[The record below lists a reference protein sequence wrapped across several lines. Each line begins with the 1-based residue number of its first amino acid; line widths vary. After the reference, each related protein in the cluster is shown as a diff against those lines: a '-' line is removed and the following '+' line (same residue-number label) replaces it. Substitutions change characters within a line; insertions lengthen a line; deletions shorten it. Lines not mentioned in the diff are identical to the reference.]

1 MAYSAWQYP
10 YTLTEEQRKVKEAR
24 DNARKDESPEGS
36 NKALIKEFF
45 TQLIAGRKK
54 WIVPEKM
61 FCESMISFSYSCFG
75 ESPLPCKFSL
85 IHNPP
90 PALIWELYAS
100 HELGD
105 PRNST
110 TTSPSPYLGLGLS
123 AVSSHALHNLLS
135 PQAKISSQSSTSSR
149 CTPATTASASA
160 PSSFSLASK
169 PQMPPEPKHILKHRP
184 SDCLCI

>member
-1 MAYSAWQYP
+1 MRDPLRYQYNLYVLKRQDSKIVAFSAWQYP

-61 FCESMISFSYSCFG
+61 FCESMISFSYRCFG

-90 PALIWELYAS
+90 QL
-100 HELGD
+100 
-105 PRNST
+105 
-110 TTSPSPYLGLGLS
+110 
-123 AVSSHALHNLLS
+123 
-135 PQAKISSQSSTSSR
+135 
-149 CTPATTASASA
+149 
-160 PSSFSLASK
+160 
-169 PQMPPEPKHILKHRP
+169 
-184 SDCLCI
+184 